1 MKAKLSRIGAN
12 SVFEAAASNQETD
25 HAIWMCSARTHR
37 SSFRL
42 MSSCLPMH
50 SKCIKFDVDENE
62 TPIYIYNLKPVD
74 LLKNSPLSQLHGAS
88 LMAQWVKNLPAM
100 QETHA
105 LRVQLL
111 GWEDPLKEEMA
122 IHSNQYYCLE
132 NPTERGAWQATVSG
146 VAKESDTTEQEHKD
160 VSYKSSNLRK
170 EMALSADT
178 GRYTCLKIH
187 KPP

>member
-1 MKAKLSRIGAN
+1 MLMKMRPSY
-12 SVFEAAASNQETD
+12 
-25 HAIWMCSARTHR
+25 
-37 SSFRL
+37 
-42 MSSCLPMH
+42 
-50 SKCIKFDVDENE
+50 
-62 TPIYIYNLKPVD
+62 IYIYNLKPVD
-74 LLKNSPLSQLHGAS
+74 DLLKNSPYSQLYGAS

-132 NPTERGAWQATVSG
+132 NPTERGAWQATVNG
-146 VAKESDTTEQEHKD
+146 VAKELDTTEQEHKD